1 MKDLLDKLSS
11 YNIFN
16 YLLPGILYAVIASAI
31 TPFNFIQT
39 NLALGAFVYY
49 FFGLTI
55 SRIGSLILDP
65 LLKRIA
71 SIQPAPY
78 DEFVEFSKHDSKIE
92 LLSEINNMYR
102 TIFSMLIS
110 IFLTYIFSFLV
121 EEYLF
126 FQLYG
131 VQIILLMLAI
141 LFAISYKKQTRFIVK
156 RILIAK
162 NEPD

>member
-1 MKDLLDKLSS
+1 M
-11 YNIFN
+11 
-16 YLLPGILYAVIASAI
+16 
-31 TPFNFIQT
+31 
-39 NLALGAFVYY
+39 
-49 FFGLTI
+49 
-55 SRIGSLILDP
+55 ILDP